1 MSAIAIVGGG
11 MLGETIL
18 AGLIRSGVSA
28 DDLVVVERRAER
40 VAELRE
46 RHGVSA
52 GSSTDAVE
60 SADTVFLV
68 VKPQDMDAVLVDLA
82 PHLRPDALV
91 ISLAAGITVDF
102 IEARLATGTPVVRVM
117 PNTPAQV
124 GECMA
129 VVSPGN
135 NSDESHMVRAESL
148 MGSVGRVVRQPETL
162 MDAVTAVSG
171 SGPAYVFF
179 VVEAMIDAGVDLGL
193 SPEIA
198 KELVVQTVLGAAA
211 MLRETGE
218 SPSVLRQ
225 QVTSPGGTTA
235 AALRQFEELD
245 VHGAFVRGMT
255 AARDRSRELATGG

>member
-1 MSAIAIVGGG
+1 MTAIAIVGGG

-28 DDLVVVERRAER
+28 DHLVVVERRAER
-40 VAELRE
+40 VVELRE
-46 RHGVSA
+46 RHGVTA
-52 GSSTDAVE
+52 GSSAETVAA
-60 SADTVFLV
+60 ADTVFLV
-68 VKPQDMDAVLVDLA
+68 VKPQDMSAVLVDLA

-102 IEARLATGTPVVRVM
+102 IEARLAEGTPVVRVM

-124 GECMA
+124 GQCMA

-135 NSDESHMVRAESL
+135 NSNELHLGRAEAL
-148 MGSVGRVVRQPETL
+148 MGSVGRVVRQPEAL

-179 VVEAMIDAGVDLGL
+179 VVEAMIDAGVELGL

-198 KELVVQTVLGAAA
+198 TELVVQTVLGAAT
-211 MLRETGE
+211 MLHETGE
-218 SPSVLRQ
+218 HPSVLRR

-245 VHGAFVRGMT
+245 VHGAFVRAMT
-255 AARDRSRELATGG
+255 AARDRSIELAAGG